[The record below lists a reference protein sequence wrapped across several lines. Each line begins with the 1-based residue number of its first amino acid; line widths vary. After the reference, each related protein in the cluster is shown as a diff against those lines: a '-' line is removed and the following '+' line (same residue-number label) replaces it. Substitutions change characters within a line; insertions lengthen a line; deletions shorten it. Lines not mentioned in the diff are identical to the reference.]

1 MPYVV
6 LLLMSISLF
15 FIYGKNCNGKVE
27 LLTSSIISA
36 LVIICLIP
44 IFTHF
49 IGVESKIFYY
59 YVVAAVLC
67 FFAFKQKNKIPS
79 LKMERADYVMVLFLA
94 IIFIIFFFHS
104 KLGKEVHF
112 ISVDPVG
119 HFDMALTFA
128 KNKYLLIDK
137 QSELFSYT
145 TYPPFFYTVA
155 GFLFGD
161 VLNKN
166 NIDFLLQFNVF
177 NFCLLTILAV
187 QIFCVCK
194 AITPNN
200 LWLAL
205 FFSILIIIG
214 HPLDIYFSGYAA
226 QMLGLIFIVG
236 ITASLISPYEKS
248 PRILQNAL
256 LLGLY
261 LSYFYYIPFVVLA
274 LFLHAYKNNK
284 ELKLTN
290 LIIKFAIYFLPS
302 AILALPMIP
311 YYLEASKAIS
321 VSGAMFTDV
330 YLSFLIFIPGIFL
343 LLSKR
348 NYKDVEFFLISALL
362 FAVVMFALRVAN
374 ISSVYYFFKIYSA
387 IYIFMGFC
395 ALKAIS
401 SKSYQKI
408 IFSYLFAAL
417 PLLVLA
423 PKIQIDLLS
432 TKNYFVME
440 SNLKFLFKNKIFDTE
455 QLLLISNLN
464 NLSKPEDSVCMASES
479 PLQLM
484 WFVELTNGK
493 YFRGHGDT
501 KHLWMK
507 DATWQDMNKDAQ
519 CKLPN
524 YDYIID
530 FSCNARDLHKLV
542 ENPAGCIFKSQ
553 SASGS

>member
-1 MPYVV
+1 
-6 LLLMSISLF
+6 MSTSLF
-15 FIYGKNCNGKVE
+15 FIYRKNCNDKIE
-27 LLTSSIISA
+27 LLISSIISS

-44 IFTHF
+44 VFTHF
-49 IGVESKIFYY
+49 IGVEAVIFYY
-59 YVVAAVLC
+59 YVVAAALLL
-67 FFAFKQKNKIPS
+67 FAFKQKSKIPS
-79 LKMERADYVMVLFLA
+79 SSIEPADYAVLSFLV
-94 IIFIIFFFHS
+94 IISLILFFHS

-161 VLNKN
+161 VSNKN
-166 NIDFLLQFNVF
+166 NIDFLLQFNLL
-177 NFCLLTILAV
+177 NFCLLAILSV

-194 AITPNN
+194 SITPNN
-200 LWLAL
+200 LWTAL
-205 FFSILIIIG
+205 LFSILIIIG

-236 ITASLISPYEKS
+236 ITASIILPYKRS

-261 LSYFYYIPFVVLA
+261 FSYFYYLPFVVLA
-274 LFLHAYKNNK
+274 LFLHAYKNNR
-284 ELKLTN
+284 EMKLID
-290 LIIKFAIYFLPS
+290 LIIKFTVYFLPFVIFS
-302 AILALPMIP
+302 LPMIP

-330 YLSFLIFIPGIFL
+330 YLSFLIFTPGIFL
-343 LLSKR
+343 LISKN
-348 NYKDVEFFLISALL
+348 NYKDVEFFLIAALL
-362 FAVVMFALRVAN
+362 FTLVMFALRLTNTA
-374 ISSVYYFFKIYSA
+374 SVYYFFKIYSV

-395 ALKAIS
+395 TLKVIG
-401 SKSYQKI
+401 SKNYKRI
-408 IFSYLFAAL
+408 IFPYLFAAL
-417 PLLVLA
+417 PLLVVA
-423 PKIQIDLLS
+423 PKIQVDLLS

-440 SNLKFLFKNKIFDTE
+440 SNLKFLLKKKIFDSE
-455 QLLLISNLN
+455 QLVLISNLN
-464 NLSKPEDSVCMASES
+464 KFSKPEDSVCFASES

-507 DATWQDMNKDAQ
+507 DATWQDMTKDAQ
-519 CKLPN
+519 CNLSK
-524 YDYIID
+524 YDYIVD
-530 FSCNARDLHKLV
+530 FSCNGRDQHKLM
-542 ENPAGCIFKSQ
+542 ENSAGCILKNQ
-553 SASGS
+553 SASGN